1 MMIVA
6 KARGKIHNTFFV
18 VEPFLKSSS
27 HLRTLIH
34 SNLFRKDQLMPS
46 TIRLFLVLVFL
57 VLPLTLLP
65 QAGRDTT
72 KKETK
77 WDVTKHHAPVTNVE
91 FVTDEG
97 TWMAVDVSPDGKQIV
112 FDMLG
117 DLYLLPISGGDAKQI
132 TSGPAYDV
140 QPRFSPDG
148 KKIAFTSD
156 RDGIDNLWIMNVDGS
171 GAQQITKEK
180 ERQVNNPVWT
190 PDGMYLVGRKHYRN
204 TRSLGAGEMWM
215 YHIGGG
221 NGLQLT
227 KRKNWEQDAGEP
239 ALSPDGRYLYYS
251 EDVTPGGRFEYNKD
265 PYGVIYVVQRF
276 DLRTG
281 KSEQYIRGVGGSA
294 RPQPSPDGRT
304 IAFVRRVG
312 LKSVLFL
319 YDIESNRETPIF
331 DGLDHDQQEAWAIFG
346 VYPGFAWMPDS
357 KSIIFWAKGTIH
369 RIDVATQRVSAIP
382 FKANVKQALTDVVRF
397 TQNVAPEKFDVKLL
411 RWVRVSPDQKS
422 VVYNAL
428 GKLWIRLLPN
438 GTPVRLT
445 KDERNFE
452 MFPSFSP
459 DGKWIVYTTWNDDEL
474 GAIWKI
480 QTDGKNPKKLS
491 ATRGTYT
498 EPSYSHDGKKVVYRK
513 SGGDQLRGPLYG
525 KETGLYWISAEGGEA
540 SLITET
546 GSQPLFK
553 KTGDRIF
560 YTGSESG
567 KTALVSIGLKGEEK
581 IVHLLSDNA
590 QQIVPSPDEGY
601 VALVERYNAHVAV
614 FPKTGQSVNIS
625 PGTSDYPMKKLT
637 RDAGTYLQ
645 WSHDSKRIYWSLGP
659 EIYWRDLTNTFTFV
673 PGAKDTVQEK
683 PDTTGLNI
691 SFKATT
697 DNPTGTIALTGATVV
712 TMKGD
717 EVIKDG
723 TILVE
728 RNRIKA
734 VGPSS
739 KVEIPPHAKRIDVRG
754 HYVIPGIIDVHAH
767 GNFESLSP
775 QTNWRFYANLAY
787 GVTTMHD
794 PSANTESVFANSEM
808 IKAGL
813 MVGPRLYSTGTILYG
828 AEGSYKAIVGD
839 FDDAMSHLRRLKAVG
854 AFTVKSYN
862 QPRRDQRQQIVE
874 AARKLEMMVVPEGG
888 STFFWNMTQ
897 VLDGHT
903 GVEHNL
909 PIVPLYNDVVNVIGK
924 SKTGITPTLI
934 VNYGG
939 LSGEY
944 YWYQESNI
952 WENKKLLSFTPREI
966 VDSRSRRRQM
976 ASPDDYSYMQTSKS
990 LKRILDA
997 GGRVQVG
1004 GHGQLQ
1010 GLGVHWELWMLQ
1022 QGGMTNMEA
1031 LRCASLYGAW
1041 YIGLD
1046 KDLGSLEAGKL
1057 ADLVVLKANPL
1068 EDIRNTEQIRYVM
1081 LNGRMYDGDSG
1092 DEIGNHP
1099 KTRAKF
1105 WWEK

>member
-1 MMIVA
+1 MQSA
-6 KARGKIHNTFFV
+6 TRA
-18 VEPFLKSSS
+18 L
-27 HLRTLIH
+27 LIF
-34 SNLFRKDQLMPS
+34 SLIF
-46 TIRLFLVLVFL
+46 
-57 VLPLTLLP
+57 LPLTLIS
-65 QAGRDTT
+65 QASRDTT
-72 KKETK
+72 SKDSK
-77 WDVTKHHAPVTNVE
+77 WDITAHHADVTEVE
-91 FVTDEG
+91 FTTDEG
-97 TWMAVDVSPDGKQIV
+97 TWMAVDVNPDGKQIV

-117 DLYLLPISGGDAKQI
+117 DLYIMPISGGEARQL
-132 TSGPAYDV
+132 TSGPAYDI

-148 KKIAFTSD
+148 KRIAFTSD
-156 RDGIDNLWIMNVDGS
+156 RDGIDNLWIMDSDGS
-171 GAQQITKEK
+171 NARQITKEK

-215 YHIGGG
+215 YHVGGG

-239 ALSPDGRYLYYS
+239 AVSPDGRYLYYS

-265 PYGVIYVVQRF
+265 PYGVIYVIQRL
-276 DLRTG
+276 DLQTG
-281 KSEQYIRGVGGSA
+281 KTAQYIRGAGGSV
-294 RPQPSPDGRT
+294 RPQPSPDGKS

-312 LKSVLFL
+312 LNSVLFL

-346 VYPGFAWMPDS
+346 VYPGFSWTPDN
-357 KSIIFWAKGTIH
+357 KSIVFWAKGKIH
-369 RIDVATQRVSAIP
+369 RIDVATKKVMPIL
-382 FKANVKQALTDVVRF
+382 FKAKAKQTLTEVVRF
-397 TQNVAPEKFDVKLL
+397 GQDVAPEKFDVKLL
-411 RWVRVSPDQKS
+411 RWVTVSPDQKS

-428 GKLWIRLLPN
+428 GKLWIRPLPD
-438 GTPVRLT
+438 GTPKRLT
-445 KDERNFE
+445 KDETNFE

-459 DGKWIVYTTWNDDEL
+459 DGKWIVYTTWNDDDL

-480 QTDGKNPKKLS
+480 QIDGKNLRKLS
-491 ATRGTYT
+491 VAKGTYV
-498 EPSYSHDGKKVVYRK
+498 EPSYSFDGKNIAYRK
-513 SGGDQLRGPLYG
+513 SGGDQLRGPLYS
-525 KETGLYWISAEGGEA
+525 KETGIYWITSDGGA
-540 SLITET
+540 PSLVSES
-546 GSQPLFK
+546 GSSPLFTK
-553 KTGDRIF
+553 RGDRIF

-590 QQIVPSPDEGY
+590 QQIVPSPNEEY
-601 VALVERYNAHVAV
+601 VALVERYNAYVAV
-614 FPKTGQSVNIS
+614 FPKTGQAVNIS
-625 PGTSDYPMKKLT
+625 PGTSDYPIKKLT

-645 WSHDSKRIYWSLGP
+645 WSSDSKRLYWSLGP
-659 EIYWRDLTNTFTFV
+659 ELFWRDLTNTFAFV
-673 PGAKDTVQEK
+673 SDAKDSVREK
-683 PDTTGLNI
+683 PDTSGLNI
-691 SFKATT
+691 GFKATT
-697 DNPTGTIALTGATVV
+697 DNPTGTIALTNAAIV

-717 EVIKDG
+717 EVIRDG
-723 TILVE
+723 TIIVE

-734 VGPSS
+734 IGPASN
-739 KVEIPPHAKRIDVRG
+739 VTIPRDAKIIDVKG
-754 HYVIPGIIDVHAH
+754 NYIIPGIIDVHAH

-775 QTNWRFYANLAY
+775 QTNWRFYTNLAY

-808 IKAGL
+808 IKAGV
-813 MVGPRLYSTGTILYG
+813 MTGPRLYSTGTILYG
-828 AEGSYKAIVGD
+828 AEGSYKAIVND
-839 FDDAMSHLRRLKAVG
+839 FDDAMSHLRRMKAVG

-888 STFFWNMTQ
+888 STFFWNMTM

-903 GVEHNL
+903 GIEHNL
-909 PIVPLYNDVVNVIGK
+909 PIAPVYKDVIDVIGK

-939 LSGEY
+939 LSGEN
-944 YWYQESNI
+944 YWYQESNV

-976 ASPDDYSYMQTSKS
+976 ASVDDYHYIETSKA
-990 LKRILDA
+990 LKSIFDA

-1031 LRCASLYGAW
+1031 LRCATLYGAW

-1046 KDLGSLEAGKL
+1046 KDLGSLEVGKL

-1068 EDIRNTEQIRYVM
+1068 ENIRNTEQIRYVM
-1081 LNGRMYDGDSG
+1081 LNGRLYDGDSG

-1099 KTRAKF
+1099 KRRAKF